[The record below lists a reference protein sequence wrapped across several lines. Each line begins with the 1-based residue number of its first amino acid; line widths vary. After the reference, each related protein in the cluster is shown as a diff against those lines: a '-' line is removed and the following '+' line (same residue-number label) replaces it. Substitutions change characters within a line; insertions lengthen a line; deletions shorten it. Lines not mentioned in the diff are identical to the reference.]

1 MERETAF
8 LSANTPLNMR
18 APAFLALLFRPET
31 RCCCG
36 KDRFLFRERPSRLGT
51 PAKLPRDLYLRCHG
65 GFQPCFR
72 SSASFTS
79 FSSSKT
85 MLVDC
90 SIKQTKRTQLKRIF
104 FKFSFIP
111 LEESF
116 EVRTHNHSIKSLQDI

>member
-51 PAKLPRDLYLRCHG
+51 PAKLPRDPYLRCHG
-65 GFQPCFR
+65 RFQLCFR
-72 SSASFTS
+72 SSTSFTS
-79 FSSSKT
+79 FYSSKT

-90 SIKQTKRTQLKRIF
+90 SIKQTEDNRK
-104 FKFSFIP
+104 
-111 LEESF
+111 ESF
-116 EVRTHNHSIKSLQDI
+116 SNLHLFLWKKVLMYVHITIQFSLKVA